1 LLNLKVFACI
11 YKYKYFE
18 MGSKKL
24 LNEISYTKSLMGINE
39 NLILEYSKQDLPKE
53 IVKRLDNIE
62 RLSGYKYKITDE
74 NIDFEYRN
82 EGGPSV
88 DGGGD
93 NLTARGKVEEM
104 TKKMVELFPE
114 LNGMTRIVSGYRGY
128 DKQVEGFLKH
138 LDRDGSVLGR
148 QKWVA
153 LPGFSQHHTGL
164 AFDIFS
170 VDPSWWDQRPTIKKW
185 VADNVAKYGLKLS
198 YPVERGPGYR
208 GAEPW
213 HLFYIGGGKDD
224 TSNTNVNQ
232 GSAQQETN
240 SLKSLLSSLGYV
252 YKSTMDEAGPLDAK
266 FASILKSVAKKLKEE
281 LPEYTFR
288 FGAGHDNWHK
298 KVNTGS
304 RHNKGRAVDVTLVG
318 KYPKKEDLNK
328 ISTVLCAARQKFQ
341 GFTFIDEYTCPSAHS
356 TGGHYHFSYQ
366 IPASDESRCTAPFCS
381 SSASIVK
388 MSNTTFEEPDE
399 IEVEDTISSETSDVK
414 QPDKIEKILDTIGLS
429 KLAKMDL
436 DKDGKQF
443 SKEVIDL
450 FGGDEKDVKE
460 TDDGDFKIF
469 GYTLSDI
476 IDKAKKLFE
485 HRLNEDINKMKK
497 PLK

>member
-1 LLNLKVFACI
+1 
-11 YKYKYFE
+11 
-18 MGSKKL
+18 MGNKKL
-24 LNEISYTKSLMGINE
+24 LNEIAYTKSLMGIDE
-39 NLILEYSKQDLPKE
+39 NLILEHSKQELPKE
-53 IVKRLDNIE
+53 IVKKLDDIE
-62 RLSGYKYKITDE
+62 RKSGYKYKITDE
-74 NIDFEYRN
+74 NIDFEFRN
-82 EGGPSV
+82 EGGLSL

-93 NLTARGKVEEM
+93 NPQARAKVEEM
-104 TKKMVELFPE
+104 TKKMVEIFPE

-128 DKQVEGFLKH
+128 DNQVEGFLKH
-138 LDRDGSVLGR
+138 LERDGSILGR

-170 VDPSWWDQRPTIKKW
+170 TEPSWWDNRPQIKNW
-185 VADNVAKYGLKLS
+185 VANNCGSYGFKIS
-198 YPVERGPGYR
+198 YPTYRGPGYR

-213 HLFYIGGGKDD
+213 HLFYIGGGTGSGSQER
-224 TSNTNVNQ
+224 TS
-232 GSAQQETN
+232 QQETN
-240 SLKSLLSSLGYV
+240 SLKSLLTSLGYI

-266 FASILKSVAKKLKEE
+266 FASILKSIANTLKQE

-288 FGAGHDNWHK
+288 FGAGNDYWHR

-318 KYPKKEDLNK
+318 LSPKKDDLNK

-341 GFTFIDEYTCPSAHS
+341 GFTFIDEYTCPSGHA

-366 IPASDESRCTAPFCS
+366 LPASDESRCTAPFCS

-388 MSNTTFEEPDE
+388 MSNTKFEEPDD
-399 IEVEDTISSETSDVK
+399 IDTDDVISSTDGSVNK

-429 KLAKMDL
+429 RLAKMDL

-450 FGGDEKDVKE
+450 FGGDDEDVKE
-460 TDDGDFKIF
+460 TDDGDFRIF

-485 HRLNEDINKMKK
+485 HQLKEDVERMKK